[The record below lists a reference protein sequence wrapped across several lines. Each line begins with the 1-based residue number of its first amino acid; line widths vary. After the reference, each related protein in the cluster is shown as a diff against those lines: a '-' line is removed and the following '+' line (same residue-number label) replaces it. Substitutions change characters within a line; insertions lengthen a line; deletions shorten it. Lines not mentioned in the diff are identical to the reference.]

1 MNCAHK
7 YSCISI
13 LLYNIIVSDY
23 FFLVWGFSSY
33 GSTLY
38 IYCWSGIKHQSRS
51 AVYQFLIHVQ
61 VLLCTTQRQRILL
74 IYCDQFQCLE
84 TMHYCSFARTH
95 IGPGP
100 QRHDG
105 KQWKLLT
112 ESGAHWRLQMFLLE
126 QKKMNVAKI
135 LNHTF
140 LF

>member
-1 MNCAHK
+1 
-7 YSCISI
+7 
-13 LLYNIIVSDY
+13 
-23 FFLVWGFSSY
+23 
-33 GSTLY
+33 
-38 IYCWSGIKHQSRS
+38 
-51 AVYQFLIHVQ
+51 
-61 VLLCTTQRQRILL
+61 
-74 IYCDQFQCLE
+74 
-84 TMHYCSFARTH
+84 MHYCSLARTH

-100 QRHDG
+100 VRHDG